1 MSALMQD
8 WRRWTPLLAGPLLF
22 IVIQIVMPNTL
33 IDPMPRIVLGLT
45 AWMAVWWVTE
55 PVPIPVT
62 SFLPMILLP
71 LTSVM
76 PMNEAV
82 IGYANPVIYMYMGGF
97 ILAIAIERWNLHRR
111 IALSIVNRIGNSLRS
126 IVLGVMIA
134 SAFLSMWISNAA
146 TALMMLP
153 IAVALL
159 GELDER
165 DQFAPHERDAFAR
178 TLLLTVA
185 YSASIGG
192 LATIIG
198 SVPNAIVVAMIPQFF
213 DVEISFLQWMIFA
226 LPLTLILL
234 VVLYIYLTRIYAQV
248 PTNRLE
254 VNFVAQELQ
263 KLGPITRDEKR
274 VLTVFILTALAWAL
288 RGWLA
293 PFFDLPINDTLIAV
307 IAAVSLFII
316 PAHSEQRSLL
326 VWDDMKD
333 LPWGLFILWGGGMSL
348 AAAFSA
354 SDLTGWISQQ
364 LQLLDGISYFWL
376 LLFMVVLMLFLTEII
391 SNTATANMALPITAG
406 LAAAITTGNPLG
418 LMVAVALATT
428 CAFMLP
434 ISTPPNAAVFSSGR
448 ITIKQ
453 MAKAGFAMNVVSAM
467 VITLFVYFLMPLFLP
482 TP

>member
-1 MSALMQD
+1 MSQSSLGWQH
-8 WRRWTPLLAGPLLF
+8 WTSLLAGPALF
-22 IVIQIVMPNTL
+22 GLIQLGMSDSL
-33 IDPMPRIVLGLT
+33 IDPAPRTVLALT

-71 LTSVM
+71 LTGVM
-76 PMNEAV
+76 PLKEAAV
-82 IGYANPVIYMYMGGF
+82 GYANPVIYMYMGGF

-111 IALSIVNRIGNSLRS
+111 IALGIVNRIGNSLRS

-165 DQFAPHERDAFAR
+165 DQFDAEQRDGFAR

-198 SVPNAIVVAMIPQFF
+198 SVPNGIAVAMIPQFF
-213 DVEISFLQWMIFA
+213 DVKISFLQWMLFA

-234 VVLYIYLTRIYAQV
+234 AVLYFYLTRIYARV
-248 PTNRLE
+248 PNTRLQ
-254 VNFVAQELQ
+254 VNFVAQELAA
-263 KLGPITRDEKR
+263 LGPMSREERR
-274 VLTVFILTALAWAL
+274 VLVVFALTAMAWAL

-293 PFFDLPINDTLIAV
+293 PFFDLPINDTLIAI

-316 PAHSEQRSLL
+316 PAHSEKRSLL
-326 VWDDMKD
+326 IWDDMKE
-333 LPWGLFILWGGGMSL
+333 LPWGLFILWGGGMAL

-364 LQLLDGISYFWL
+364 LQLLGGIDYLWL
-376 LLFMVVLMLFLTEII
+376 LLFMVLLMLFLTEII

-406 LAAAITTGNPLG
+406 MAAAITTGNPLG
-418 LMVAVALATT
+418 LMVGVALATT

-448 ITIKQ
+448 ISIRQ
-453 MAKAGFAMNVVSAM
+453 MAQAGFAMNIVSAI
-467 VITLFVYFLMPLFLP
+467 VITLFVYFLMPLLLP